1 MSQEHGECRSCGFNA
16 TFLTT
21 SSQWQKE
28 HNDDVEDE
36 DTSEEEKKCRNISAG
51 SAQIS
56 LKTNYA

>member
-1 MSQEHGECRSCGFNA
+1 MVNANLLALMQPFN
-16 TFLTT
+16 TLTT

-28 HNDDVEDE
+28 HNDDNEDE
-36 DTSEEEKKCRNISAG
+36 DTSEEEKKCPNISAG